1 MEIIS
6 KEDRLKK
13 LRRCMISAKRH
24 FHYYYDHMIVAEALI
39 EAGFAEALLNNPFIR
54 NAISLL
60 APFVSNRKIKE
71 ALKLL
76 EEGIKEEGEK
86 HAKKTGWV

>member
-6 KEDRLKK
+6 KEERLQK
-13 LRRCMISAKRH
+13 LRKCMISAKRH
-24 FHYYYDHMIVAEALI
+24 FHYYHDHMLVAEGLI
-39 EAGFAEALLNNPFIR
+39 EAGFAEAILNNPFIK

-60 APFVSNRKIKE
+60 APFISNRKIKE

-76 EEGIKEEGEK
+76 EEGLKEES
-86 HAKKTGWV
+86 KKRAEETGFL